1 MFSTDASLP
10 SPQRRFPFDASG
22 GASPQPLPDC
32 HLSRTAIPDPPISDS
47 LGVFHSG
54 PFRFLSSFA
63 SSLSREYRPAR
74 QGHGARTLSFPVP
87 ELLTQGR
94 LRCTQRSRRKS
105 RVAPQCRFNPVPYR
119 GRLPQREYA
128 PAQYPVSTAA
138 GSVLPMP
145 LGLARPPQAK
155 MPPPSIHPRL
165 GVRSRH
171 HGFHRYALQRI
182 FRPFPDTG
190 GAD

>member
-1 MFSTDASLP
+1 MPL
-10 SPQRRFPFDASG
+10 
-22 GASPQPLPDC
+22 PLPDC
-32 HLSRTAIPDPPISDS
+32 HSSRTAIPYPSVSDS
-47 LGVFHSG
+47 LGDFHNRLL
-54 PFRFLSSFA
+54 RFLSSFA
-63 SSLSREYRPAR
+63 SSLSREYRPAP
-74 QGHGARTLSFPVP
+74 QGHGARTHSFPFP

-94 LRCTQRSRRKS
+94 LRCTQRSRRES

-128 PAQYPVSTAA
+128 PAQYPVSAAA
-138 GSVLPMP
+138 GSVFPMP

-155 MPPPSIHPRL
+155 KLPSSSIHPRL

-171 HGFHRYALQRI
+171 HRFHRYALQRI

-190 GAD
+190 EAD